1 MVITNSTFLNL
12 FCSNKLL
19 QLFKLKNVELG
30 TFCKKYILK
39 DVPIELL
46 SGTTGNLVSKKNSKA
61 NKSGSLPKNKY
72 KLVIRATN

>member
-46 SGTTGNLVSKKNSKA
+46 SGTTGDLVSKKNPKA
-61 NKSGSLPKNKY
+61 NMLKVVVCLKIN
-72 KLVIRATN
+72 TNL